1 MLKDKFAVLS
11 VISLLLYAITD
22 FCRNALETAFRVQL
36 IIGSVNHSSS
46 DWAIS
51 SKTCQQVLL
60 TLATVC
66 LIISIMNTI
75 IDAMQK
81 RQKKVI
87 QYRGKE
93 IINSNCVPFC
103 FLTIFKKIQV
113 THTFSAAVLDQRIAK
128 PIVQRLCANK
138 FDQILHIKGRYY
150 K

>member
-22 FCRNALETAFRVQL
+22 FCRNALEIAFRVQL

-81 RQKKVI
+81 RKK
-87 QYRGKE
+87 
-93 IINSNCVPFC
+93 SNIVSGQRDYQQQLCPVLLFNY
-103 FLTIFKKIQV
+103 FQKIQI

>member
-81 RQKKVI
+81 WQKK
-87 QYRGKE
+87 
-93 IINSNCVPFC
+93 
-103 FLTIFKKIQV
+103 
-113 THTFSAAVLDQRIAK
+113 
-128 PIVQRLCANK
+128 
-138 FDQILHIKGRYY
+138 
-150 K
+150 

>member
-51 SKTCQQVLL
+51 SKTWQQVLL

-81 RQKKVI
+81 RQKK
-87 QYRGKE
+87 
-93 IINSNCVPFC
+93 
-103 FLTIFKKIQV
+103 
-113 THTFSAAVLDQRIAK
+113 
-128 PIVQRLCANK
+128 
-138 FDQILHIKGRYY
+138 
-150 K
+150 

>member
-60 TLATVC
+60 GITNEKILFAF
-66 LIISIMNTI
+66 LGDYFNL
-75 IDAMQK
+75 
-81 RQKKVI
+81 
-87 QYRGKE
+87 QYVR
-93 IINSNCVPFC
+93 NCICRF
-103 FLTIFKKIQV
+103 
-113 THTFSAAVLDQRIAK
+113 R
-128 PIVQRLCANK
+128 
-138 FDQILHIKGRYY
+138 
-150 K
+150 

>member
-81 RQKKVI
+81 RKK
-87 QYRGKE
+87 
-93 IINSNCVPFC
+93 SNIV
-103 FLTIFKKIQV
+103 
-113 THTFSAAVLDQRIAK
+113 SGQRDYQ
-128 PIVQRLCANK
+128 QRLCPVLLFNYFQK
-138 FDQILHIKGRYY
+138 DLGNTYILGCCTGSAHSQTNSPEVMRK
-150 K
+150 